1 MKARVLVL
9 TMLLTGSLHAASE
22 CNIHTWHTINSRD
35 GQWHVTLKMINQQG
49 VFADRDCNPLTDA
62 SLTASQPLVYGFG
75 FPNDADFDLAY
86 TVTAVK
92 QEAGFQSKACVFV
105 VTAKGPAQPDIT
117 AIAYHG
123 AECQWKVVR
132 GVGEDFTVS

>member
-1 MKARVLVL
+1 MKGCTFAAA
-9 TMLLTGSLHAASE
+9 MLLAGLLHAASE
-22 CNIHTWHTINSRD
+22 CRIHTWHAINSLD
-35 GQWHVTLKMINQQG
+35 GQWKITLKMINQQG
-49 VFADRDCNPLTDA
+49 VFADRDCNPLTEA
-62 SLTASQPLVYGFG
+62 SLSAEQPLIYGFG

-132 GVGEDFTVS
+132 GVGEDFTVR

>member
-1 MKARVLVL
+1 MKACFFFSLLLVSGL
-9 TMLLTGSLHAASE
+9 GAANA
-22 CNIHTWHTINSRD
+22 CGIHTWHTINALD

-49 VFADRDCNPLTDA
+49 LFADRDCNPISEA
-62 SLTASQPLVYGFG
+62 RINPEQPLVYGFG
-75 FPNDADFDLAY
+75 FPRDADFDLAY

-92 QEAGFQSKACVFV
+92 KEAGFQSKACVFV

-117 AIAYHG
+117 ALAYHG
-123 AECQWKVVR
+123 AECQWKVVK